1 MMADD
6 TGDEEVE
13 DERALELSTIAAI
26 YPELKVKS
34 CPDQVAADIDISVE
48 PLEPLPI
55 HFPAADGAPPGGL
68 PTPPDSTNEGIQQ
81 IQQVEGNKQ
90 RIATTDDAHRL
101 SYLPP
106 LKLSIVLPKG
116 YPVRE
121 PPQLHLESQYSWLPE
136 EKLRELEAAV
146 NILWE
151 ELGKDQVVFSYIDHI
166 REAAERGFDSANNAR
181 GRLEVSS
188 DLKIALL
195 DFDLKARSAK
205 FEQQTFDCGICLG
218 MRLFVA
224 QLGSYTNR

>member
-1 MMADD
+1 MADD
-6 TGDEEVE
+6 PGDEEVD

-26 YPELKVKS
+26 YPELKIETIL
-34 CPDQVAADIDISVE
+34 DQIAAEIDISVE
-48 PLEPLPI
+48 PIEQIPV

-68 PTPPDSTNEGIQQ
+68 PTPPNSLDEGIRQT
-81 IQQVEGNKQ
+81 QQVEGHEQ
-90 RIATTDDAHRL
+90 RNPTTDDAHRL

-106 LKLSIVLPKG
+106 LNLSIVLPQG
-116 YPVRE
+116 YPVYQ
-121 PPQLHLESQYSWLPE
+121 PPQVHLESQYSWLPV

-151 ELGKDQVVFSYIDHI
+151 ESGKDQVVFSYIDHI
-166 REAAERGFDSANNAR
+166 RESAERGFDSANNAR

-195 DFDLKARSAK
+195 DFDLKARRAK

-218 MRLFVA
+218 M
-224 QLGSYTNR
+224 